1 MAGNHGVFDVGQLG
15 IDDVKVGPAYA
26 ACAHLD
32 ANLPIAGNGIHALLH
47 LQKRA
52 RRRQYHRTHARF
64 SNQPVARQEHFRF
77 PVYQASQPSFDLNQG
92 QSLQTWW
99 GIGEPGRLGQIQLG
113 GSTMTLKSLI
123 PVGSERGVTRATS
136 NPFSALQQEIDRLF
150 EGFSRGFTGFAGFP
164 SRELMPSMDLS
175 ETDKEIE
182 ISAELPGLEEKDIQ
196 LNVSDNVLTI
206 RGEKKNEREETKKD
220 YHLIERS
227 YGSFTRSV
235 QLPDGVNADNIKAV
249 MSKGVL
255 KVTVP
260 KPAPAQT
267 KKIDIKAAA

>member
-1 MAGNHGVFDVGQLG
+1 MA
-15 IDDVKVGPAYA
+15 
-26 ACAHLD
+26 
-32 ANLPIAGNGIHALLH
+32 ANSLL
-47 LQKRA
+47 
-52 RRRQYHRTHARF
+52 
-64 SNQPVARQEHFRF
+64 
-77 PVYQASQPSFDLNQG
+77 
-92 QSLQTWW
+92 
-99 GIGEPGRLGQIQLG
+99 
-113 GSTMTLKSLI
+113 
-123 PVGSERGVTRATS
+123 PVGSKRGLARAAS

-150 EGFSRGFTGFAGFP
+150 DGFSRGFAGFQSGFP

-182 ISAELPGLEEKDIQ
+182 ITTELPGLEEKDIQ

-220 YHLIERS
+220 YHLVERS